1 MNKLYF
7 VETNVGFMT
16 VATSDD
22 GRACYMWQ
30 DGREQNYPTQN
41 PAWNESVRTEREQ
54 IALAWL
60 RSIADVNTFDG
71 LYANSDVIE
80 SGYVGVYTVQEF
92 REDLK
97 KTGDRII
104 ASIEF

>member
-7 VETNVGFMT
+7 VETNGGFMT

-41 PAWNESVRTEREQ
+41 PAWTESDRTEREQ
-54 IALAWL
+54 IAFAWL
-60 RSIADVNTFDG
+60 RSIAEANTFDG
-71 LYANSDVIE
+71 LYANCDVIG
-80 SGYVGVYTVQEF
+80 SGYVGVYTAQEF
-92 REDLK
+92 REDLE
-97 KTGDRII
+97 KTVDSII

>member
-1 MNKLYF
+1 MSKLYF
-7 VETNVGFMT
+7 IETNGGFMT

-60 RSIADVNTFDG
+60 RSIADWNSFDD
-71 LYANSDVIE
+71 LYANCDVQ
-80 SGYVGVYTVQEF
+80 SGFCGVYTV
-92 REDLK
+92 EDFNADLEN
-97 KTGDRII
+97 GSDEII
-104 ASIEF
+104 ASIDF